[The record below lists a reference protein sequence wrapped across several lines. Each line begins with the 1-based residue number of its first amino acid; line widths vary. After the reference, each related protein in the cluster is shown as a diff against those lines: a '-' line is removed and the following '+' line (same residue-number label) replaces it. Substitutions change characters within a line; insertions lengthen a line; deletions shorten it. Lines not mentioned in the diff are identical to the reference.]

1 MNEKTILYAESLV
14 PKTYLIQG
22 KEAMARRDKL
32 ISNLLSQRCLP
43 DEGWSDSTIEYVQC
57 RICND

>member
-22 KEAMARRDKL
+22 KEAIARRDKL

-43 DEGWSDSTIEYVQC
+43 DEGWSDSTIEYV
-57 RICND
+57 